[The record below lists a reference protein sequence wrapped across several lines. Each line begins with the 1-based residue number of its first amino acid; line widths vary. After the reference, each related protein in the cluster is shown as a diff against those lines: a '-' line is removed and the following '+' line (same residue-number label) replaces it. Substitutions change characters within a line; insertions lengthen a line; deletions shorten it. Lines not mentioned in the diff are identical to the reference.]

1 MQHQLPAISRIEELK
16 REVEAI
22 ARIPR
27 ADAKTALEYVMR
39 LIGCFPNQGNMSDA
53 SAKIFIQAL
62 VDLCVGV
69 QISTLQQMVDA
80 KSGLVSECGNFIPS
94 LTQVRAFIERRE
106 ELLRKRIGY
115 KVGEIEQ
122 LESRTE
128 EVTPEERAKRADMLQ
143 AVAKDIRNEGRPD
156 WRSEPM
162 QAAKALPGQ
171 VHNPEALLASLDN
184 LEAT

>member
-69 QISTLQQMVDA
+69 QIGTLQQMVDA

-122 LESRTE
+122 LEIRTE